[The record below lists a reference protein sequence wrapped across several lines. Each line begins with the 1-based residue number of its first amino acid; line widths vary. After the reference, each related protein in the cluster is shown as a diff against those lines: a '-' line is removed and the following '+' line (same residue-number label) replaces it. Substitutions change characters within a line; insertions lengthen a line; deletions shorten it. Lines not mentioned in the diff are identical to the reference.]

1 LTLRNKAMSESE
13 FNEKVLRPAT
23 CPFCNSRGVDTLAKE
38 ITANTLW
45 RCRACGMTWTIDTLR
60 KSQPGRRP

>member
-1 LTLRNKAMSESE
+1 MRELE

-38 ITANTLW
+38 ITTNTLW
-45 RCRACGMTWTIDTLR
+45 RCRGCASEWTIDKLR
-60 KSQPGRRP
+60 KSQPGGRR